1 MRSGVRVGVDVGRA
15 RIGVARTD
23 LHGMLATPVETVPRT
38 APGEVP
44 ETGPSADVVRIL
56 DIADELEALEF
67 VVGLP
72 LSMSGAETASTQ
84 DARDFAARLGA
95 ASGRPVR
102 MIDERLSTVSAQ
114 AALHR
119 NGRNTKSSRPVI
131 DQVAA
136 VILLQHALDSE
147 LATDR
152 PPGILLDPSQ
162 GKGSD

>member
-23 LHGMLATPVETVPRT
+23 LHGMLATPIETVPRT

-44 ETGPSADVVRIL
+44 ETGPSPDVVRIL
-56 DIADELEALEF
+56 DIADELDALEF

-72 LSMSGAETASTQ
+72 LSMSGSETASTQ
-84 DARDFAARLGA
+84 DARDFAVLLADDGI
-95 ASGRPVR
+95 PVR

-119 NGRNTKSSRPVI
+119 NGRNTKNSRPVI

-147 LATDR
+147 RATDR

>member
-1 MRSGVRVGVDVGRA
+1 MRSGVRIGVDVGKA

-23 LHGMLATPVETVPRT
+23 PHGMLATPVETVPRVT
-38 APGEVP
+38 VDTGAEPG
-44 ETGPSADVVRIL
+44 ADIRRLHEIAAEL
-56 DIADELEALEF
+56 DALEF

-72 LSMSGAETASTQ
+72 LSMSGGETASTQ
-84 DARDFAARLGA
+84 DARDIATLLAETGA
-95 ASGRPVR
+95 RPVR

-119 NGRNTKSSRPVI
+119 SGRNTRSSRPVI

-136 VILLQHALDSE
+136 VILVQHALDSE
-147 LATDR
+147 RASGK
-152 PPGILLDPSQ
+152 PPGILIDPSQ